1 MAGKVIHGLKAVAQA
16 VQTPNTVNRIYFAK
30 ESRARGVQSIVEQV
44 RDLSIPFD
52 YVPQA
57 KINALTKTKDHQGIA
72 AEISPVP
79 YAVLEEC
86 LDGIPAKTIWLAL
99 DQVQHSRNL
108 GMIIRTAVGAG
119 VTGLLLP
126 TRGTALLDDTVMR
139 SSTGTV
145 LSLPIIQ
152 SKNLGQ
158 DIQRCKDSGFWVYGL
173 DASGTQDA
181 FETQWPDRV
190 LLIAGNETKGMRPG
204 IRKQC
209 DEMVSISLAHELDSL
224 NVAVATSIVLFQVRH
239 ALGLD
244 EA

>member
-30 ESRARGVQSIVEQV
+30 ESRAHGVQAIVEQV
-44 RDLSIPFD
+44 RELAIPFD

-57 KINALTKTKDHQGIA
+57 KINTMTKTRDHQGVA

-79 YAVLEEC
+79 YVKLDDC
-86 LDGIPAKTIWLAL
+86 LGSCTGKAIWLAL

-108 GMIIRTAVGAG
+108 GMIIRSAVGAG

-152 SKNLGQ
+152 SKNLSQ
-158 DIQRCKDSGFWVYGL
+158 DIKRCKDHGFWAYGL
-173 DASGTQDA
+173 DASGKQDA
-181 FETQWPDRV
+181 FSTNWPDKV
-190 LLIAGNETKGMRPG
+190 LLIAGNETKG
-204 IRKQC
+204 IRSGVQKQC
-209 DEMVSISLAHELDSL
+209 DEMVSIALDEKLESL
-224 NVAVATSIVLFQVRH
+224 NVAIATSIVLFQVRH
-239 ALGLD
+239 HLSMD
-244 EA
+244 QS

>member
-1 MAGKVIHGLKAVAQA
+1 MAGKVIYGLKAVGQA
-16 VQTPNTVNRIYFAK
+16 VKTPNTVNRIYFAK

-44 RDLSIPFD
+44 RELAIPFD

-57 KINALTKTKDHQGIA
+57 KINTLTKTKDHQGIA

-79 YAVLEEC
+79 YAQLDEC
-86 LDGIPAKTIWLAL
+86 LNICPAKTIWLAL

-119 VTGLLLP
+119 VTGLILP
-126 TRGTALLDDTVMR
+126 SRGTALLDDTVMR

-158 DIQRCKDSGFWVYGL
+158 DIQRCKDHGFWVYGL
-173 DASGTQDA
+173 DASAKQNA
-181 FETQWPDRV
+181 FATQWPDKV
-190 LLIAGNETKGMRPG
+190 LLIAGNETKGMRAG

-209 DEMVSISLAHELDSL
+209 DEMVRINLDEKLDSL

-239 ALGLD
+239 QLGLD
-244 EA
+244 EL